1 MEVSMRKRNRFKGSQ
16 CLFLIWLFSVFSV
29 HSFAQ
34 DRAVVAVLGGPS
46 EAPFWVA
53 VESGFYK
60 DYGLEVVPVQFGSG
74 TQTLMTLMA
83 GDVQLT
89 TTGGPA
95 AVNAKLKGGNVV
107 TIANTVGVFPYT
119 FYVSSNIRRP
129 EQLRGKKIA
138 IPSFGG
144 TQHSAVR
151 FALEKLGL
159 KPETDVT
166 LVQIS
171 LPSANHL
178 AALESGSIQG
188 ALFYFPENLK
198 ARELGFN
205 PILNLSESGVKFPM
219 NQLSTTREYVKNH
232 RNRVKK
238 FVMGYVAGLAR
249 LKQDRAFS
257 IKVFQKIMRT
267 SDVELAGKG
276 YDFWAD
282 IYPPKPYVE
291 PEGIETYLLTVK
303 DRGSARVEDFI
314 DNSIVAELEREG
326 FIEEIYRRYGKTNP
340 IGR

>member
-1 MEVSMRKRNRFKGSQ
+1 MRKENWFKGSRF
-16 CLFLIWLFSVFSV
+16 LFITWLFSVFSV

-34 DRAVVAVLGGPS
+34 DRAIVAALGGPS

-60 DYGLEVVPVQFGSG
+60 DYALDVVPVQFGSG
-74 TQTLMTLMA
+74 TQTIMTLMA

-95 AVNAKLKGGNVV
+95 AVNARLKGGNVV
-107 TIANTVGVFPYT
+107 TIGNTVGVFPYT

-129 EQLRGKKIA
+129 DQLRGKKIA

-178 AALESGSIQG
+178 AALVSGSIQG

-205 PILNLSESGVKFPM
+205 PIVNLSESGVKFPM
-219 NQLSTTREYVKNH
+219 NQLATTRDYIKNY
-232 RNRVKK
+232 RNRVRK
-238 FVMGYVAGLAR
+238 FMMGYVAGLAR
-249 LKQDRAFS
+249 LKGDRDFS

-267 SDVELAGKG
+267 ADVELLGKG

-291 PEGIETYLLTVK
+291 PEGIETYLLTLK
-303 DRGSARVEDFI
+303 DRGAAKAEDFI
-314 DNSIVAELEREG
+314 DNSIVAELDREG
-326 FIEEIYRRYGKTNP
+326 FIDDMYRRYRKTKQ
-340 IGR
+340 